1 MDDCKFFRLLFKA
14 IVDSSNTVVLIK
26 HPQFQILDVI
36 LLLWQGIL
44 DTFNYFFAALEGY
57 CSQIQVDAAH
67 QAGDGSQLHV
77 LVAAL
82 PGPS

>member
-1 MDDCKFFRLLFKA
+1 VDDCKFFRLLFKA

-44 DTFNYFFAALEGY
+44 HIFKYFL
-57 CSQIQVDAAH
+57 
-67 QAGDGSQLHV
+67 L
-77 LVAAL
+77 L
-82 PGPS
+82 